1 MAGELGRAKSEAKS
15 KAARANGKLGGRP
28 KKHNEQGTYPNET
41 IRAGRNGKQ
50 VQRRAAKAT
59 RNAKGN
65 VDAQG
70 KQ

>member
-28 KKHNEQGTYPNET
+28 KKQNEQGTYLNET
-41 IRAGRNGKQ
+41 IRTGRHGKQ
-50 VQRRAAKAT
+50 VQRRATKAT